1 MMYEALKY
9 PAPPESLP
17 LERAGREEIE
27 ALQNKAFSRLIQ
39 RVWQHN
45 SFYRKKWEAAGIKPG
60 ILKDIKDIRC
70 LPLVTK
76 QELEQNLREF
86 PPFGE
91 FQGDLPSVR
100 IQGSSGSFGK
110 PKPFFHTARDW
121 DNITSLWA
129 RRLAVQGVGQ
139 GDLVQVAFTYA
150 MFIPGFTST
159 EGAMKLGATVIP
171 AGSGAVTPSQR
182 HIEIAREWGSTVLG
196 ATGTYALHLA
206 DVAEEMGFNPARD
219 FKFRLMYHTGEPL
232 TEATRQKIQERW
244 NCRSYNNYGS
254 VETGAPAWECQEQAG
269 MHINEDAYLFE
280 VVDPQ
285 TGEVLPDGEEGAL
298 VVTTLFKEAAPVIRY
313 MIGDLTRIIPGTCR
327 CGRTLKRLDAVKG
340 RLDDMLKV
348 KGAAVYPT
356 AIETVLRSFPELGSE
371 YRIIVE
377 CNEGRDNLRVEA
389 ESKSYPPVPR
399 LQEKVVQALKAQIG
413 ILCEVVL
420 VPAGSLQGE
429 VENWIKSRR
438 VIDKRKG

>member
-1 MMYEALKY
+1 MYGAAKY

-27 ALQNKAFSRLIQ
+27 ALQTEAFHRLVQ
-39 RVWQHN
+39 RAWHHN
-45 SFYRKKWEAAGIKPG
+45 SFYRKKWEAAGIKREM
-60 ILKDIKDIRC
+60 IRNIKDISL

-91 FQGDLPSVR
+91 FQGNLPSVR
-100 IQGSSGSFGK
+100 IQGSSGSSGK

-129 RRLAVQGVGQ
+129 RRLAANGVGQ
-139 GDLVQVAFTYA
+139 GDLVQIAFTYA
-150 MFIPGFTST
+150 LFIPGFTST
-159 EGAMKLGATVIP
+159 EGAMKLGAMVIP
-171 AGSGAVTPSQR
+171 AGSGAVTSSQR
-182 HIEIAREWGSTVLG
+182 QVEIAREWGSTVLG

-206 DVAEEMGFNPARD
+206 DVAEEMGFDPARD
-219 FKFRLMYHTGEPL
+219 FRFRLMYHTGEPL

-254 VETGAPAWECQEQAG
+254 VETGAPTWECEEQAG
-269 MHINEDAYLFE
+269 MHINEDAYYFE
-280 VVDPQ
+280 VVDPR
-285 TGEVLPDGEEGAL
+285 TGEALPDGEEGAL

-313 MIGDLTRIIPGTCR
+313 MIGDLAVIIPGTCK
-327 CGRTLKRLDAVKG
+327 CGRTFRRLGTVKG

-356 AIETVLRSFPELGSE
+356 AIETVLRRFPELGSE

-377 CNEGRDNLRVEA
+377 CIEGLDNLRVEVEA
-389 ESKSYPPVPR
+389 VKYPPAPQ
-399 LQEKVVQALKAQIG
+399 LQGQVVQALKAQVG

-429 VENWIKSRR
+429 VDNWIKSRR

>member
-1 MMYEALKY
+1 MYGAAKY

-27 ALQNKAFSRLIQ
+27 ALQNDAFRRLVQ

-45 SFYRKKWEAAGIKPG
+45 SFYRKKWEAAGINPEM
-60 ILKDIKDIRC
+60 LKDVRDIRH

-76 QELEQNLREF
+76 QELEKNLRAF

-129 RRLAVQGVGQ
+129 RRLAAQGVRQ

-150 MFIPGFTST
+150 LFIPGFSST
-159 EGAMKLGATVIP
+159 EGAMKLGAMVIP
-171 AGSGAVTPSQR
+171 AGSGAVTSSWRQ
-182 HIEIAREWGSTVLG
+182 IEMARDWGSTVLG

-206 DVAEEMGFNPARD
+206 DVAEEMGFDPAKD
-219 FKFRLMYHTGEPL
+219 FRFRLMYHTGEPL

-244 NCRSYNNYGS
+244 NCRSYNNYGA
-254 VETGAPAWECQEQAG
+254 VETGAPAWECEEQAG
-269 MHINEDAYLFE
+269 MHINEDAYFFE

-285 TGEVLPDGEEGAL
+285 TGVVLPDGEEGAL

-313 MIGDLTRIIPGTCR
+313 MIGDLAVLIPGTCK
-327 CGRTLKRLDAVKG
+327 CGRTYKRLGTVKG

-348 KGAAVYPT
+348 KGAAIYPT
-356 AIETVLRSFPELGSE
+356 AIETVLRSFAELGSE

-377 CNEGRDNLRVEA
+377 CNDGRDNLRVEVEA
-389 ESKSYPPVPR
+389 VGHSSVSQ
-399 LQEKVVQALKAQIG
+399 LQDQVVNALKAQVG
-413 ILCEVVL
+413 ILCEVAL
-420 VPAGSLQGE
+420 VPPGSLQGE
-429 VENWIKSRR
+429 VDNWIKSKR
-438 VIDKRKG
+438 VLDKRKG